1 MEEKVIKIKNLLG
14 DNKLIALGI
23 KNCNDKKAW
32 QNVKKEQWKIRENTR
47 KQKVPK
53 GKPKM
58 Y

>member
-1 MEEKVIKIKNLLG
+1 MLG

-23 KNCNDKKAW
+23 KNCNEKKAW